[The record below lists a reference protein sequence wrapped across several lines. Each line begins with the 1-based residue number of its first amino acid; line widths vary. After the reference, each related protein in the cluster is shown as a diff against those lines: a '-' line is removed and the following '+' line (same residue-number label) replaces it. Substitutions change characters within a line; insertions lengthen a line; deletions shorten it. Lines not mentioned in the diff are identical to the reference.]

1 MAGILTTGNLLQVL
15 GVPLALGGQW
25 PEHSDRERDFR
36 VILTH
41 DVWQRSFGGRPDVIG
56 KTITLD
62 HAPGYVIQGGF
73 SVIPLLEPL
82 AYGMA
87 VLALGGVVMVAS

>member
-1 MAGILTTGNLLQVL
+1 MDNGPNTAIEN
-15 GVPLALGGQW
+15 AI
-25 PEHSDRERDFR
+25 S

-62 HAPGYVIQGGF
+62 HAPGYVIQGAF

-87 VLALGGVVMVAS
+87 VLALGGVVMVASWVPAFRASRIHPASTLRAH